1 MEHDP
6 LIWTRAMRR
15 THDSLVADVA
25 EMAPDDLRRT
35 SGASDWNVSQVLSHL
50 GSGAEIAH
58 ATFNASMLGE
68 EPPSN
73 ELNQPIWDRWNSME
87 PEARASAFVRT
98 EEQFVELLES
108 IDGSTAPEVT
118 IKFPFMP
125 VPVDL
130 ATAIG
135 FRLSEHAL
143 HSWDVRVAFD
153 DRASVPEYLAD
164 LLIDRLPGMAGYTGK
179 ADRWTRPPA
188 SIALLTDAPDRRFTL
203 ELGDAVALTEGA
215 EESTADAVVR
225 LPGESL
231 LRLSAGRLAP
241 ARTPDDITV
250 DGDVT
255 LDELRAVFPGF

>member
-6 LIWTRAMRR
+6 LMWIRAMRR
-15 THDSLVADVA
+15 SHDELVADVA

-35 SGASDWNVSQVLSHL
+35 SGASAWDVSQVLSHL
-50 GSGAEIAH
+50 GSGAEIAR
-58 ATFNASMLGE
+58 ATFNASLLGD
-68 EPPSN
+68 EPPGVDV
-73 ELNQPIWDRWNSME
+73 NQPIWDRWNAME

-108 IDGSTAPEVT
+108 IDESTVGDVA
-118 IKFPFMP
+118 IKFPFLP

-153 DRASVPEYLAD
+153 DHAAVPEYLAA
-164 LLIDRLPGMAGYTGK
+164 LLIDRIGSMIGYIGK
-179 ADRWTRPPA
+179 SDRWTRPPT
-188 SIALLTDAPDRRFTL
+188 SVALLTDGPDRRFTL
-203 ELGDAVALTEGA
+203 ELGEAISLTDDA
-215 EESTADAVVR
+215 EEEGADAVVR
-225 LPGESL
+225 LPAESL
-231 LRLSAGRLAP
+231 LRLTAGRLAP
-241 ARTPDDITV
+241 SRTPSDITV
-250 DGDVT
+250 DGGVT